1 MKNLTQETLELLKGL
16 QSNPVLEKANTTVG
30 VTTGTGVV
38 NYNLEPYA
46 KTLYPVITPIRN
58 KVPRFT
64 DANGGTA
71 VNWKIITAINPGRT
85 FPGTAEGIRGALI
98 DQTEDDRMAKFVRF
112 SLENSITEEAI
123 LAAQGFDN
131 ALAIQA
137 DNLLRAM
144 FIMEEEWMLAGNG
157 PSGLPQPGAPSGTAG
172 GSGSTVTA
180 QATKCAV
187 VALTYDGYKRA
198 SVAGGVV
205 TTFVKNSPLSE
216 AMTINGGASKASNA
230 SAAVT
235 PTAGQNL
242 TWTVPAVAGAFAY
255 AWYTGPSAGPYALNA
270 ITTANKFVQTAD
282 AAGAQQ
288 SAALGSDYSK
298 NNSVFDGLIVQAV
311 NGGGYYKSLDG
322 TILNNDGAGNVL
334 EIDAALESFYVN
346 WKVSPTKMWVSAQ
359 EARNITKKVLG
370 NGTAPLYHFNV
381 EKNGLAGLVGGTFV
395 PTYNNKYAVGGPKA
409 IPIEIHPNIPAGK
422 IFFECDEIPYPL
434 ANIPGPYRMHLR
446 RDYYQRLWPQT
457 TETRFTS
464 VNFDGVLQVYTPFAM
479 GLLDNIADG

>member
-1 MKNLTQETLELLKGL
+1 
-16 QSNPVLEKANTTVG
+16 
-30 VTTGTGVV
+30 
-38 NYNLEPYA
+38 
-46 KTLYPVITPIRN
+46 
-58 KVPRFT
+58 
-64 DANGGTA
+64 
-71 VNWKIITAINPGRT
+71 
-85 FPGTAEGIRGALI
+85 
-98 DQTEDDRMAKFVRF
+98 
-112 SLENSITEEAI
+112 
-123 LAAQGFDN
+123 
-131 ALAIQA
+131 
-137 DNLLRAM
+137 
-144 FIMEEEWMLAGNG
+144 
-157 PSGLPQPGAPSGTAG
+157 
-172 GSGSTVTA
+172 
-180 QATKCAV
+180 

-255 AWYTGPSAGPYALNA
+255 AWYTGPSAGPYTLNA

-288 SAALGSDYSK
+288 SSALGSDYSK

-322 TILNNDGAGNVL
+322 STLSQDGAGNVP

-381 EKNGLAGLVGGTFV
+381 DKNGLTGLVGGTFV

-409 IPIEIHPNIPAGK
+409 IPIEVHPNIPAGK